1 MNQRDHRMS
10 REDFNRCSESYV
22 VFSLLFSLVLT
33 LFIGW
38 PALIAWLGT
47 LWGMKLFRD
56 KHTDR

>member
-1 MNQRDHRMS
+1 VSRRSYRMS
-10 REDFNRCSESYV
+10 RDDFDSCSESYV
-22 VFSLLFSLVLT
+22 VFSLLFCLVLT

-38 PALIAWLGT
+38 PALLAWFGS